1 MHHRDLINSAKRKT
15 KHKFLTLPEKLQD
28 EIIDGLDTRKMT
40 LEQASEKAR
49 KKGHLISYESIARY
63 YREVRRE
70 RRMHDAN
77 QSLCRVMD
85 QFANEPMEK
94 NLKAFV
100 NMIIGM
106 AAMGLL
112 EGQVGLKSIDAV
124 KLLGSV
130 GSLQGEHQ
138 SPGKKPGDGFNQDL
152 LKKIRQEVYGL
163 A

>member
-1 MHHRDLINSAKRKT
+1 MNHRDLILSAKRKT

-28 EIIDGLDTRKMT
+28 EIVKGLDERKMS
-40 LEQASEKAR
+40 LEEASALALKR
-49 KKGHLISYESIARY
+49 GFMISYESIGRY

-77 QSLCRVMD
+77 QSLGRVMD

-94 NLKAFV
+94 NLQAFV

-106 AAMGLL
+106 AAIGVL
-112 EGQVGLKSIDAV
+112 EGQVGIKSIDAV
-124 KLLGSV
+124 KLLGMIQNVSPTAPTDK
-130 GSLQGEHQ
+130 SLQKEFD
-138 SPGKKPGDGFNQDL
+138 PAL
-152 LKKIRQEVYGL
+152 LQKIRQEVYGL

>member
-1 MHHRDLINSAKRKT
+1 MKNKVFCAVLVAILFFALSSTSRAQEVI
-15 KHKFLTLPEKLQD
+15 KL
-28 EIIDGLDTRKMT
+28 KC
-40 LEQASEKAR
+40 
-49 KKGHLISYESIARY
+49 SIFFPSVHFQVA
-63 YREVRRE
+63 
-70 RRMHDAN
+70 
-77 QSLCRVMD
+77 LMD

-130 GSLQGEHQ
+130 TSLQGEHQ

-152 LKKIRQEVYGL
+152 LKRIRQEVYGL